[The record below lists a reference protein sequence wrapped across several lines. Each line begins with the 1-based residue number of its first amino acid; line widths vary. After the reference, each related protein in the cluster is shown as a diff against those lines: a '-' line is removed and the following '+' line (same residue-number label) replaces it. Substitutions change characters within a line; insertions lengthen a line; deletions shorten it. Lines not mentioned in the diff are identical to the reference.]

1 MYLFRISNYDEA
13 LCTETAEL
21 LSKRLEAESRRRL
34 PAVWKLTDGAA
45 AYAAA
50 GPGRERRAPRYRVYG
65 AVLLALGV
73 FVLVP
78 GLMEPQSPA
87 LIAAGAAALLA
98 GAVEFALAGKRKAA
112 TPQKSCRKDAQKLL
126 QNLCAADFEQNPT
139 EIAFDDSG
147 MTVRADG
154 RINKNRM
161 AAQIFLDKSLLKKV
175 NDIVH
180 PAVRTYLEQ
189 EVKKAAEEGKTD
201 LFFIEAA
208 LLIENGYKDFVDEMW
223 YVYASPEVRRRRLK
237 VNRGYSDEKIT
248 GIMGNQLTEEQYRK
262 NSDFVIDNSDSLG
275 AACEQIKNRLEAY
288 TWQE

>member
-1 MYLFRISNYDEA
+1 MRLIGITGGIGAGKTEVLSFIRQHYLCKICLADEVA
-13 LCTETAEL
+13 HII
-21 LSKRLEAESRRRL
+21 
-34 PAVWKLTDGAA
+34 
-45 AYAAA
+45 
-50 GPGRERRAPRYRVYG
+50 
-65 AVLLALGV
+65 
-73 FVLVP
+73 
-78 GLMEPQSPA
+78 QSP
-87 LIAAGAAALLA
+87 GQDCYVKMVALL
-98 GAVEFALAGKRKAA
+98 GKGVL
-112 TPQKSCRKDAQKLL
+112 D
-126 QNLCAADFEQNPT
+126 
-139 EIAFDDSG
+139 
-147 MTVRADG
+147 ADG

-189 EVKKAAEEGKTD
+189 EVKKAAKEGKTE

-223 YVYASPEVRRRRLK
+223 YVYASPEVSRRRLK

-275 AACEQIKNRLEAY
+275 TACEQIKNRLEAY